1 MAWYWYVAVFLG
13 AIFIFL
19 AFIRLLLKWQDIE
32 LDDHNWPLKY
42 VSASDEDRARDLK
55 EFDRQINEN
64 RKTAQGLFVTFGILV
79 IIGLLSVILLMLAVG
94 KS

>member
-32 LDDHNWPLKY
+32 LDDDNWPLKY
-42 VSASDEDRARDLK
+42 EYANEEDRARAL
-55 EFDRQINEN
+55 E
-64 RKTAQGLFVTFGILV
+64 
-79 IIGLLSVILLMLAVG
+79 
-94 KS
+94 